1 MREIRL
7 FVAVL
12 LMSILI
18 VPFIGCSKTKDEE
31 QQTSTAVAESTT
43 PAEHEVVSTV
53 YEFLK
58 AIDGGDYDHAI
69 ELGTP
74 NEFKREELVKFNEHF
89 KLDQAK
95 VLEAYVGNEQAAVL
109 TNTIPAQAPARTG
122 QFGYSLRRNRDR
134 WLIRDSDFLPNDEAV
149 ERWLS
154 GFRSVEPVAERV
166 AVAE

>member
-1 MREIRL
+1 MREIRM

-31 QQTSTAVAESTT
+31 QQTSTAAAESTT

-74 NEFKREELVKFNEHF
+74 NEFKREGLIKFNEIF
-89 KLDQAK
+89 ELDQAK
-95 VLEAYVGNEQAAVL
+95 VLEAYVGNKQAAVL
-109 TNTIPAQAPARTG
+109 TSTIPAQAPARTG
-122 QFGYSLRRNRDR
+122 QFGYSLLRNEDG
-134 WLIRDSDFLPNDEAV
+134 WLIRDSDFLPNNEAV
-149 ERWLS
+149 EKWLS
-154 GFRSVEPVAERV
+154 GFRSVEPDAERV
-166 AVAE
+166 AVAD